1 MCEPVSMSTLALTAA
16 GAVGSAA
23 LAGAMSPKMPGAP
36 QAPAAA
42 PASQA
47 LQAAK
52 TPDES
57 ARRRATPAMG
67 AATALTGP
75 SGIDMSGL
83 ALGRNSLLGL

>member
-1 MCEPVSMSTLALTAA
+1 
-16 GAVGSAA
+16 
-23 LAGAMSPKMPGAP
+23 MPGAP

-47 LQAAK
+47 AQ

-57 ARRRATPAMG
+57 ARRRKTPAMG

-83 ALGRNSLLGL
+83 SLGRNSLLGL

>member
-36 QAPAAA
+36 QAPSAP

-47 LQAAK
+47 AQ
-52 TPDES
+52 TPDEA
-57 ARRRATPAMG
+57 ARRRTTPA
-67 AATALTGP
+67 ANAPTSLTGP
-75 SGIDMSGL
+75 SGLDMSGL